1 MQIALVREPEGS
13 LTFIALLVSELQ
25 AGGVIGQGLIHHH
38 VALVVVVVLQVD
50 GAVDLV
56 ELLLVV
62 GHVSNLAVRL
72 SDQDRQEIIGSGHN
86 LCNNFIIFIK
96 TSNVDK

>member
-1 MQIALVREPEGS
+1 M
-13 LTFIALLVSELQ
+13 SELQ
-25 AGGVIGQGLIHHH
+25 AGGVIGHGLVHHH

-62 GHVSNLAVRL
+62 GHVANLAVRL
-72 SDQDRQEIIGSGHN
+72 SDQDRQEIIGSGN
-86 LCNNFIIFIK
+86 DLCDNCMIFISI
-96 TSNVDK
+96 SNVDK

>member
-1 MQIALVREPEGS
+1 M
-13 LTFIALLVSELQ
+13 SELQ
-25 AGGVIGQGLIHHH
+25 AGRVICHWLVHHH

-62 GHVSNLAVRL
+62 GHVSDLAVRL

-86 LCNNFIIFIK
+86 LCDNFMIFMK
-96 TSNVDK
+96 NVDK